1 MELPKIKKSEH
12 GMLEGIKSKLGFA
25 DANPHYDDGYYDEGF
40 DDYSEE
46 YGEYGPDYNEDD
58 FPADDAP
65 GSRYEP
71 YAPVTSRPARASHAR
86 SSASPA
92 PSLFSSGTTR
102 AGKPDTWAA
111 CSPGS
116 S

>member
-46 YGEYGPDYNEDD
+46 YGEYGPDYN
-58 FPADDAP
+58 
-65 GSRYEP
+65 
-71 YAPVTSRPARASHAR
+71 
-86 SSASPA
+86 
-92 PSLFSSGTTR
+92 
-102 AGKPDTWAA
+102 
-111 CSPGS
+111 
-116 S
+116 

>member
-46 YGEYGPDYNEDD
+46 YGEYGP
-58 FPADDAP
+58 
-65 GSRYEP
+65 
-71 YAPVTSRPARASHAR
+71 RA
-86 SSASPA
+86 
-92 PSLFSSGTTR
+92 TTR
-102 AGKPDTWAA
+102 TI
-111 CSPGS
+111 SPPTMLPVRVMS
-116 S
+116 PMRP